1 MTPADSTTDAQYTV
15 TVDLQRRR
23 QMSNAL
29 RRSSILLALF
39 ALNTLLV
46 TQAKWYRGIDEKLG
60 NRGALYLKG
69 LNHHLVLWLDNLGLR
84 GLSATVLLIA
94 SLAISIRFKSW
105 RPLNL
110 AFLSLIALN
119 LVVGALKVIIGRSK
133 PLDGVDNFDVN
144 GVGSYPSGHAA
155 NAVLT
160 WGVLAYLIYRY
171 THRALR
177 RAKFLTVGVGIVTG
191 IVAAISLYRNTHW
204 LSDLIGGVLIGA
216 ALLVLVMAV
225 DRYVPSAKQPVQP

>member
-1 MTPADSTTDAQYTV
+1 MNTEDSTDAQYTV

-23 QMSNAL
+23 EMSNAL
-29 RRSSILLALF
+29 RRSSLLLALF

-46 TQAKWYRGIDEKLG
+46 TQAKWFRAIDDKIG
-60 NRGALYLKG
+60 DRGALRLKG
-69 LNHHLVLWLDNLGLR
+69 MNRLIVIWLDNLGLR

-94 SLAISIRFKSW
+94 ALAISIRFKSW

-110 AFLSLIALN
+110 ALLSLIALN
-119 LVVGALKVIIGRSK
+119 LVVGALKIIIGRSK
-133 PLDGVDNFDVN
+133 PLDGVDNFDVS

-155 NAVLT
+155 NAILT

-171 THRALR
+171 THRAIH
-177 RAKFLTVGVGIVTG
+177 RATFLTVAVSLVTG
-191 IVAAISLYRNTHW
+191 VVAAVSLYRNTHW
-204 LSDLIGGVLIGA
+204 LSDLIGGILIGA

-225 DRYVPSAKQPVQP
+225 DRFVPSAKQPVQP

>member
-1 MTPADSTTDAQYTV
+1 MNTENSTDAQYTV

-23 QMSNAL
+23 QMSTAL
-29 RRSSILLALF
+29 RRSSLLLALF

-46 TQAKWYRGIDEKLG
+46 TQAKWYRSIDEKIG
-60 NRGALYLKG
+60 DRDALRLTG
-69 LNHHLVLWLDNLGLR
+69 LNRHIVLWLDNLGLR
-84 GLSATVLLIA
+84 GLSATLLLIA
-94 SLAISIRFKSW
+94 ALVISIRFKSW

-110 AFLSLIALN
+110 AFLSLIGLN
-119 LVVGALKVIIGRSK
+119 LVVGALKIIIGRSK
-133 PLDGVDNFDVN
+133 PLDGVDNFDVS
-144 GVGSYPSGHAA
+144 GIGSYPSGHAA
-155 NAVLT
+155 NAILT

-171 THRALR
+171 THRAIH
-177 RAKFLTVGVGIVTG
+177 RATFLAVTVSIVTG
-191 IVAAISLYRNTHW
+191 VVAVVSLYRNTHW